1 MTTTTDLLRL
11 LSWLTPAMP
20 IGAFAWSGGL
30 EAAAKEGRV
39 DAKSLG
45 DWLEGLLRAGPMR
58 QDAVLL
64 AMALRGEDV
73 SEMALALA
81 ASPERW
87 AETEEQGDAFLR
99 AAEAWLGAGPAR
111 PCALPAAVG
120 WAAREAGLEPSA
132 VVTAYLHAQVAAVL
146 QAALRLMPLG
156 QTGSVRI
163 MARLEPAIAETAETA
178 MDGDL
183 GTAALGAE
191 IAALRH
197 AALPAAM
204 FRS

>member
-1 MTTTTDLLRL
+1 MTTTTDLIRL

-20 IGAFAWSGGL
+20 TGAFAWSGGL
-30 EAAAKEGRV
+30 EAAVEEGRTRPET
-39 DAKSLG
+39 LG

-64 AMALRGEDV
+64 AMALRGEEI
-73 SEMALALA
+73 SETALALA

-120 WAAREAGLEPSA
+120 WAAREAGLDPHA
-132 VVTAYLHAQVAAVL
+132 VVAAYIHAQVAAAL

-163 MARLEPAIAETAETA
+163 MARLEPVIAEAVEAAMEAE
-178 MDGDL
+178 L
-183 GTAALGAE
+183 GTAAFGAE

-197 AALPAAM
+197 ADLPAAM